1 MIPSVFRRFA
11 KHRLALVSALILL
24 AMILA
29 VSFADV
35 LARHDPYA
43 MDLTS
48 QLQGPSSRHWL
59 GTDDFGRDL
68 FARLLHG
75 GRVSLAVAFGAM
87 AFSFL
92 TGITV
97 GMVSG
102 YVGGWLDNALMRG
115 MDVILAFPIIMV
127 AMVVIA
133 ALGSNPLYI
142 AVVIGIVRA
151 PAFARVV
158 RSVVLEVRE
167 REFIEAARAMGKSQ
181 AGVLLAHVL
190 PNVLPS
196 AVVLV
201 SLYTAGAITTES
213 SLSFLGLGTQPPNPS
228 WGAIAA
234 EGREYLSSAP
244 HVTTLA
250 GLAVFLVVW
259 ALNLV
264 GDALRDALDP
274 KSK

>member
-1 MIPSVFRRFA
+1 MAWKRFL

-24 AMILA
+24 VISVA
-29 VSFADV
+29 VIFAGS
-35 LARHDPYA
+35 LSKHDPYT
-43 MDLTS
+43 MNFMR
-48 QLQGPSSRHWL
+48 QLEGPSRDHPL
-59 GTDDFGRDL
+59 GTDEFGRDL
-68 FARLLHG
+68 LARLLHG

-87 AFSFL
+87 AFSVVVGVVL
-92 TGITV
+92 
-97 GMVSG
+97 GMVAG
-102 YVGGWLDNALMRG
+102 YAGGWVDTILMRA
-115 MDVILAFPIIMV
+115 MDVVLAFPIIMV

-133 ALGSNPLYI
+133 ALGSNPAYI
-142 AVVIGIVRA
+142 AIVIGIVRA

-167 REFIEAARAMGKSQ
+167 KEFVEAAKALGKSHF
-181 AGVLLAHVL
+181 GILATHVL

-196 AVVLV
+196 VVVLV

-244 HVTTLA
+244 HVTTFA
-250 GLAVFLVVW
+250 GLAVFVVVW